1 MGGADES
8 VRKFGCSHAKSREG
22 RATAIIAGK
31 YLEGDAPFVS
41 LRFPSPESVRREFES
56 STVVWVIEF
65 GQLRVAER
73 DGSRAECLKNLES
86 EARGVIPRSK
96 RDSRE
101 IPEILPRPRR
111 KEEREREGETERER
125 DVERRRIERER
136 ERGREGEGRGGRK
149 KILFRGSWIGLVSSM
164 DLTVYVKRKDPAS
177 LKGRSHCKNRAR

>member
-1 MGGADES
+1 MREARNSRSVNRDGKDNKDRGGEEEGRRGGEERRGGADES
-8 VRKFGCSHAKSREG
+8 VRKFGCSHAKSWDGG

-31 YLEGDAPFVS
+31 YLEGDVPLVS
-41 LRFPSPESVRREFES
+41 LRFCLPNLFRHPNPFGREFRNRRALA
-56 STVVWVIEF
+56 VWVIEF

-111 KEEREREGETERER
+111 KG
-125 DVERRRIERER
+125 ERER
-136 ERGREGEGRGGRK
+136 ERDREGQRERQRERQIERERGEE
-149 KILFRGSWIGLVSSM
+149 
-164 DLTVYVKRKDPAS
+164 
-177 LKGRSHCKNRAR
+177 

>member
-1 MGGADES
+1 M
-8 VRKFGCSHAKSREG
+8 RKFGCSHAKSREG

-111 KEEREREGETERER
+111 KEERERERRRER
-125 DVERRRIERER
+125 DVERRRIERGSGR
-136 ERGREGEGRGGRK
+136 EEGRGRGGEGRGGRK

>member
-1 MGGADES
+1 MFVYS
-8 VRKFGCSHAKSREG
+8 VYANNNKASMRLVRAWIAGKLVVLPRELQ
-22 RATAIIAGK
+22 RPAIIAGK
-31 YLEGDAPFVS
+31 YLEGDAMFVAS
-41 LRFPSPESVRREFES
+41 LRHRIAGRGS
-56 STVVWVIEF
+56 VVWVIEF

-111 KEEREREGETERER
+111 KGEAW
-125 DVERRRIERER
+125 RRR
-136 ERGREGEGRGGRK
+136 RGRGEKR

-164 DLTVYVKRKDPAS
+164 DLTVYETKGSSS
-177 LKGRSHCKNRAR
+177 LKGRSHCKNRPR

>member
-1 MGGADES
+1 MTVPREANTIAARNSRSVNRDEKDNKDREGGWGGADES

-111 KEEREREGETERER
+111 KEERERERDGERETW
-125 DVERRRIERER
+125 
-136 ERGREGEGRGGRK
+136 RGEE
-149 KILFRGSWIGLVSSM
+149 
-164 DLTVYVKRKDPAS
+164 
-177 LKGRSHCKNRAR
+177 